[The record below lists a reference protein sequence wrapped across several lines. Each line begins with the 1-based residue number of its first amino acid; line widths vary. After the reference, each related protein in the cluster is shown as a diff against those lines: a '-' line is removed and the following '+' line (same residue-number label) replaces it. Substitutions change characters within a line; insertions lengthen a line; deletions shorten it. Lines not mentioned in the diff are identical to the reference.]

1 MSAQAPELV
10 AENVLATTEPVVQQ
24 ALRREINDRIMSGS
38 ALVGSGATSLL
49 CECVYPNCT
58 GRVLMTSLE
67 YEEVRRFPTR
77 FVVKASH
84 EVAKDER
91 VVADS
96 DGHVIVEK
104 SGPSALYAVSADPR
118 RRVRGAVR

>member
-1 MSAQAPELV
+1 VSAQAQELV
-10 AENVLATTEPVVQQ
+10 TENVLATTEPVVQQ
-24 ALRREINDRIMSGS
+24 ALRREVNDKIMGGS
-38 ALVGSGATSLL
+38 ALTGSGASSLL
-49 CECVYPNCT
+49 CECVHPNCT

-84 EVAKDER
+84 EVAEDER

-96 DGHVIVEK
+96 DGYVVVEK
-104 SGPSALYAVSADPR
+104 SGPSGLYAVSADPR
-118 RRVRGAVR
+118 RRVRGQVR